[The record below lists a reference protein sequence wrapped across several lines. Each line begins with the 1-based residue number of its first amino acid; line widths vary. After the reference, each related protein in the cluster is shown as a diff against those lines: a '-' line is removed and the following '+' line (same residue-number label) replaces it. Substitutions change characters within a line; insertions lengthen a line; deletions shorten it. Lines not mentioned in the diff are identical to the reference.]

1 MLQLFP
7 DGPSK
12 PQQNDPKSQKRL
24 VKDPATGSLRDVL
37 AVDRSDAIFPPE
49 KIREMAERTKGKTYR
64 IGGSA
69 GIVASHGY
77 WLLLIWGW
85 VKTLVPS
92 GT

>member
-12 PQQNDPKSQKRL
+12 PQQNDPKSEKKW

-49 KIREMAERTKGKTYR
+49 KIREMAERTKGQTHR
-64 IGGSA
+64 IGGA
-69 GIVASHGY
+69 LG
-77 WLLLIWGW
+77 LLLLMA
-85 VKTLVPS
+85 TLW
-92 GT
+92 